1 MSGLKRLYNAAV
13 MSPAS
18 KNSQTRKMIWRD
30 IYMLLAIAG
39 FTVCM
44 ALFNGL
50 YSGVNPD
57 LESQQ
62 RAGLQHFHEDVM
74 AHPQPGPGP

>member
-13 MSPAS
+13 MSPVS
-18 KNSQTRKMIWRD
+18 KHSTTRKMIVRD

-44 ALFNGL
+44 AFFNRMYPGA
-50 YSGVNPD
+50 NPEPEPPD
-57 LESQQ
+57 RVASQYP
-62 RAGLQHFHEDVM
+62 GEYVM
-74 AHPQPGPGP
+74 PHPNPGP

>member
-1 MSGLKRLYNAAV
+1 
-13 MSPAS
+13 
-18 KNSQTRKMIWRD
+18 
-30 IYMLLAIAG
+30 MLLAIAG

-62 RAGLQHFHEDVM
+62 RAGLQPSQKHVM

>member
-18 KNSQTRKMIWRD
+18 KYSATRKMIGRD
-30 IYMLLAIAG
+30 LYMLLAIAG

-50 YSGVNPD
+50 YPRANPD
-57 LESQQ
+57 LESPE
-62 RAGLQHFHEDVM
+62 GTGPQHLGEHAM
-74 AHPQPGPGP
+74 PHPEFGPKP

>member
-1 MSGLKRLYNAAV
+1 
-13 MSPAS
+13 
-18 KNSQTRKMIWRD
+18 
-30 IYMLLAIAG
+30 MLLAIAG

>member
-1 MSGLKRLYNAAV
+1 
-13 MSPAS
+13 
-18 KNSQTRKMIWRD
+18 MIWRD
-30 IYMLLAIAG
+30 MYMLLAIAG

-62 RAGLQHFHEDVM
+62 RAGLQPSQEDVM
-74 AHPQPGPGP
+74 AHPQPGLGP